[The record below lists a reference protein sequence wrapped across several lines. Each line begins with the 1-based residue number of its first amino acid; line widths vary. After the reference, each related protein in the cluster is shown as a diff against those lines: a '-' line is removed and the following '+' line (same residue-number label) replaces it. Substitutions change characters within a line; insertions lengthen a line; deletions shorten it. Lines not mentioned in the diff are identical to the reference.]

1 MTEDPQQPQNP
12 DNAVSAS
19 SPDPVTS
26 GQSVP
31 VSAAGGS
38 AQTGHASEA
47 VAGPDTGN
55 NSPDVSTDPTQPGQ
69 PASDTPLP
77 RRPGVLRRTLSDP
90 HQRPLVIGA
99 ATLGIGVMVATVIL
113 LMPAHHSEISQAG
126 QATQLRPIPGG
137 SSSARY
143 KAQLAA
149 YNAAQARRAAARHQ
163 SELPT
168 MGSLHKV
175 AQHKKPPEPQAPPPY
190 HPPART
196 AVHYGPNPYAKA
208 IQAEVTALMT
218 ESTAATLSAY
228 AILPNPALL
237 KVRARTPADH
247 LSQIR
252 SVVPPAPLL
261 ANAGHISFAVLDTAI
276 KSTEP
281 GPVLATIETGRF
293 AGARLLG
300 GFARVHDRVLV
311 KFSSMD
317 WQHHTVPITATA
329 ITLRTARTALAT
341 SVNRHT
347 LYRYGWLIGASL
359 LQGVNDALEYA
370 NTSTYLT
377 GSGLGVVTHQ
387 LDNGQIALSAVGNVG
402 QTLAPIMANRFNT
415 PPTVRVRSGTGIGVL
430 FMAPVKAPKQGGGE

>member
-1 MTEDPQQPQNP
+1 MTEHIQQPENP
-12 DNAVSAS
+12 DTTQLPAAPANPVAGAQS
-19 SPDPVTS
+19 SLA
-26 GQSVP
+26 
-31 VSAAGGS
+31 SAAGGS
-38 AQTGHASEA
+38 AQTENTGKA
-47 VAGPDTGN
+47 VAGQDSGNRAQDT
-55 NSPDVSTDPTQPGQ
+55 SADP
-69 PASDTPLP
+69 AKLAEDTALP
-77 RRPGVLRRTLSDP
+77 RRPGVLRRTLNDP

-99 ATLGIGVMVATVIL
+99 ATLGVGVIVAAVIL

-126 QATQLRPIPGG
+126 QATQMRPIPGG

-149 YNAAQARRAAARHQ
+149 YNAAQAKRAAALHQ

-175 AQHKKPPEPQAPPPY
+175 THHKKPLKPQTPQPY
-190 HPPART
+190 HQPSPPKQ
-196 AVHYGPNPYAKA
+196 VHYGPNPYAKA
-208 IQAEVTALMT
+208 IQSEVTALMT

-237 KVRARTPADH
+237 KVRAGTPADH
-247 LSQIR
+247 LSQTQ
-252 SVVPPAPLL
+252 SVVSPAPLL

-300 GFARVHDRVLV
+300 DFARVHDRVLV
-311 KFSSMD
+311 RFSSMD

-370 NTSTYLT
+370 NTNTYLT

-387 LDNGQIALSAVGNVG
+387 LDNGQIALSAIGNVG

-430 FMAPVKAPKQGGGE
+430 FMAPVKASEQERGG

>member
-1 MTEDPQQPQNP
+1 MTEDQQQPQNP
-12 DNAVSAS
+12 DNAVSAPS
-19 SPDPVTS
+19 TNPVTS
-26 GQSVP
+26 GQSGLA
-31 VSAAGGS
+31 SAAEGS
-38 AQTGHASEA
+38 AQTGNVDAA
-47 VAGPDTGN
+47 VAGADTGN
-55 NSPDVSTDPTQPGQ
+55 NSPDVSADSAQH
-69 PASDTPLP
+69 ASDTPLP

-99 ATLGIGVMVATVIL
+99 ATLGVGVMVAAVIL

-126 QATQLRPIPGG
+126 QATQMRPIPGG

-149 YNAAQARRAAARHQ
+149 YNAAQAKRAAARHQ

-175 AQHKKPPEPQAPPPY
+175 AQHKKPPKPQAPPPY

-196 AVHYGPNPYAKA
+196 TVHYGPNPYAKA

-252 SVVPPAPLL
+252 SAVPPAPLL

-430 FMAPVKAPKQGGGE
+430 FMAPVKGPKQGSGE